1 MADADIEK
9 TVDKALSKPTTK
21 PDKKDVTTNESD
33 VTGRDS
39 VSSTSGTDSGEASG
53 STVDDTVVD
62 ETVVEDEPE
71 IDETAPVLAI
81 VPGDVAESSDDIHP
95 TGNKPD
101 AVQFPVT
108 GPRLP
113 GIYLDDVEKY
123 QDEVKSS
130 VMEGRAPD
138 DSLNPFTGEGKDVT
152 SDHSPAGQAAKSDHS
167 NVNAH

>member
-1 MADADIEK
+1 MADSDIRK
-9 TVDKALSKPTTK
+9 TVPK
-21 PDKKDVTTNESD
+21 PDPKPSEKDVVIDESVINSGDSISGPSSVTT
-33 VTGRDS
+33 
-39 VSSTSGTDSGEASG
+39 SGEAS
-53 STVDDTVVD
+53 VD
-62 ETVVEDEPE
+62 ETVEDEPE
-71 IDETAPVLAI
+71 VDETAPVLAI
-81 VPGDVAESSDDIHP
+81 VPGDVADSNDDIVP

-123 QDEVKSS
+123 QSEVKSA
-130 VMEGRAPD
+130 VVEGRAPD
-138 DSLNPFTGEGKDVT
+138 KTLDPFTGEGKDLT